1 MATRPRQ
8 GIRDQFSGDALLK
21 RTAEAHQR
29 MNEYGKYG
37 RFYTAPE
44 GGQLKIW
51 KCREGEHLIDIIPFI
66 AGSNHLQVDSGKPT
80 YVVDVWIHQKVG
92 INENDYLCL
101 TRNYREPCPI
111 CEFLAKKRMEALTD
125 KEEKVLKTKD
135 PKRRCLYNIVCYD
148 SARERDKGVQLW
160 EIAHFLF
167 EKKVLAIAR
176 EPQGGGF
183 IPFSSPDNGKAIYF
197 EREGSGLENT
207 QYLGYKFVDR
217 QRIRD
222 YITISNELL
231 ESAYILDELVH
242 KPDYAEVHEALYCG
256 LGGAP
261 IDEGREKAGQLGQV
275 PRSAKKPDPE
285 KFPSHCPSK
294 VNRVQETDQLKPQ
307 ISIEEQKGISQP
319 SLNNKAVG
327 MKPTETRRPLT
338 STRPRRRVR
347 G

>member
-29 MNEYGKYG
+29 MNDYGKYG
-37 RFYTAPE
+37 KFYAGPGE
-44 GGQLKIW
+44 SQLRLW

-66 AGSNHLQVDSGKPT
+66 AGANHLQVDQGRPT
-80 YVVDVWIHQKVG
+80 YVVDVWVHQKVG

-101 TRNYREPCPI
+101 GRNYGEPCPV
-111 CEFLAKKRMEALTD
+111 CEYLAKKRLGNLTD
-125 KEEKVLKTKD
+125 KEEKALKSKD

-148 SARERDKGVQLW
+148 SAREADKGVQIW

-167 EKKVLAIAR
+167 EKKILAIAR
-176 EPQGGGF
+176 QPRGGGF
-183 IPFSSPDNGKAIYF
+183 IPFSSPDNGKTVYF

-217 QRIRD
+217 EEPIPD
-222 YITISNELL
+222 EYL
-231 ESAYILDELVH
+231 ESAYILDELLH
-242 KPDYAEVHEALYCG
+242 RPDYTEVHEALYCG
-256 LGGAP
+256 LGGVP
-261 IDEGREKAGQLGQV
+261 IEGGREKSAIGTEKQKPSQRGQI
-275 PRSAKKPDPE
+275 
-285 KFPSHCPSK
+285 
-294 VNRVQETDQLKPQ
+294 LKPEPER
-307 ISIEEQKGISQP
+307 SIEEEQQRIAQP
-319 SLNNKAVG
+319 SLQSKTPG
-327 MKPTETRRPLT
+327 LKPANTETRRPLT